1 MKIYIIFAISWTIIL
16 SNVYAEGP
24 IYTTLNS
31 DGKSIFAGVKLEK
44 KDYEP
49 ETYIQEISGDKLISK
64 KIPLPKELS
73 HRDVIGIFTAEQNQ
87 LVILTQRTAER
98 GDHPLF
104 YTLESEKN
112 EWKKIGETNC
122 ISFAKITVEKDS
134 MTLHCVETNDEG
146 KRVEIP
152 KKVKFKGVFFT
163 QVGEITLPITNI
175 TKNSL
180 RAGLLGDPFE
190 WNEIKVGKDK
200 KEKVFRP

>member
-1 MKIYIIFAISWTIIL
+1 MKIYTLIAISWTFIL
-16 SNVYAEGP
+16 GNVYAEGP
-24 IYTTLNS
+24 FYTTLNS

-73 HRDVIGIFTAEQNQ
+73 HRDVIGIFNADQNQ

-98 GDHPLF
+98 GDNPLF
-104 YTLESEKN
+104 YTLESKKN
-112 EWKKIGETNC
+112 EWKKIGESNC
-122 ISFAKITVEKDS
+122 ISFEKITVEKDS
-134 MTLHCVETNDEG
+134 MTLHCVETNNEG
-146 KRVEIP
+146 KRVVIP
-152 KKVKFKGVFFT
+152 KKVNFKGVLFT

-180 RAGLLGDPFE
+180 KSELLGDPFE

-200 KEKVFRP
+200 KEKIFRP